1 MTDLAVTAAN
11 VLPSGT
17 SPVVTDGVAGAT
29 ITAGQVVYLDPTAR
43 QYFLS
48 DSDSATA
55 AVRQPAGIALNGASA
70 GQPLRVQSKGDI
82 VIGATMTAGLVYY
95 NSKTAG
101 GIAPLADIASGG
113 YACTIG
119 IAKSTTVLALGIN
132 YSGVAV

>member
-1 MTDLAVTAAN
+1 MADISITPAS

-17 SPVVTDGVAGAT
+17 NPVTADGVAGET
-29 ITAGQVVYLDPTAR
+29 ITAGQTVYLDSTLR
-43 QYFLS
+43 QYFKS

-55 AVRQPAGIALNGASA
+55 AVRQPVGIALNGASA
-70 GQPLRVQSKGDI
+70 GQPLRIQSKGDI
-82 VIGATMTAGLVYY
+82 VIGGTMTAGLVYY

-101 GIAPLADIASGG
+101 GICVLADIASGG

-119 IAKSTTVLALGIN
+119 IAKSTTVLAIGIN